1 MNYRNFVYN
10 SITVSFPK
18 NTIQFFLGA
27 VLFWIIFGTIN
38 IITAL
43 TAFLAFILTYSS
55 IYLYNDIVDYKED
68 RKDKEKLK
76 WKLVAGNKISLEKAM
91 ILSIIFVIS
100 GLTISFFINKW
111 FVLILCGLLFLNF
124 LHSSPFTKF
133 KKSMYKT
140 TVNMTLIE
148 YLKYS
153 IGWFALTPNIS
164 KFPFWMILGFA
175 VVYTTSYLIYKF
187 KFKRVE
193 IRQRKPL
200 FSFLIGGCLALYVI
214 SVINYGFPLSLT
226 FLLTFLLVLLLSLK
240 IGNFDFHKIK
250 NMLVIEHILLPL
262 IILSFLMLMNPV
274 IASTNDQIVSD
285 IHSYKEN
292 ISSNIPENVKKP
304 LENLSNELEKFQ
316 SLDDLES
323 KVNLN
328 FLLSSEAN
336 P

>member
-10 SITVSFPK
+10 SITVSLPK

-43 TAFLAFILTYSS
+43 AAFLAFILTYSS

-76 WKLVAGNKISLEKAM
+76 WKLIAGNKISLEKAM
-91 ILSIIFVIS
+91 ILSLVFVVS
-100 GLTISFFINKW
+100 GLAISFFINKW

-187 KFKRVE
+187 KFKGVE
-193 IRQRKPL
+193 IKQRKPL
-200 FSFLIGGCLALYVI
+200 FSSLIGGCLALYFI
-214 SVINYGFPLSLT
+214 SVISYGFPLSLT
-226 FLLTFLLVLLLSLK
+226 FLLAFLLVLLLSLK
-240 IGNFDFHKIK
+240 ARNFDFHKIK

-262 IILSFLMLMNPV
+262 IIISFLMLMNPV
-274 IASTNDQIVSD
+274 IANTNDHIVND
-285 IHSYKEN
+285 INSYKEN
-292 ISSNIPENVKKP
+292 ISSNIPENLKKP
-304 LENLSNELEKFQ
+304 LENISNELEKFR
-316 SLDDLES
+316 SLDDIES
-323 KVNLN
+323 RVNLN
-328 FLLSSEAN
+328 FLLSSETN